1 MGNEIAKQE
10 PKPQHTSSDNH
21 AEVGGLGSTAMPQFD
36 YQSLMQDAGKIFSGA
51 KQLGESMGKAYS
63 DWVNN
68 DFEIVASDRRPSD
81 EGKQSTE
88 NSGKNI
94 PGDQSRAEQGS
105 KPSPEHPSERD
116 REKQDKSLSK
126 VMDGI
131 EILPS
136 NRSSQRPAPP
146 FTAAE
151 TPSSDA
157 ISLANETI
165 GQLADAGDGR
175 LIPHNAPISAET
187 QVAMQALVS
196 GDMTQIQSMLKKM
209 EGDSKGKEKLQDMA
223 RELTDILSTT
233 VNVIDN
239 NGQYSLDVLT
249 NFQNATSG
257 GYLGGFSPEKESHL
271 TISSSGEVTAEQ
283 RSGSLDR
290 FGIYG
295 KERTADV
302 ALNSETET
310 TRLQALAI
318 NGLAAQVQMANQM
331 KSIEKTANGMTHS
344 EMEKQGPKVLTDKQT
359 LERPAPTPGPKY
371 ALSGIL
377 ARQYKLLA
385 DAIAEAD
392 LDK

>member
-10 PKPQHTSSDNH
+10 PKPQHTSGDNH
-21 AEVGGLGSTAMPQFD
+21 AEAGGLGSTAMPQFD

-51 KQLGESMGKAYS
+51 KELGGSARDWINNTFQIVDPTMGHGHQDGRQSSVFSGKA
-63 DWVNN
+63 
-68 DFEIVASDRRPSD
+68 A
-81 EGKQSTE
+81 
-88 NSGKNI
+88 
-94 PGDQSRAEQGS
+94 PGDETITVERS
-105 KPSPEHPSERD
+105 KPSPENPNGQVIRIL
-116 REKQDKSLSK
+116 EKSSQPK

-131 EILPS
+131 DVLPN

-146 FTAAE
+146 YTAAE
-151 TPSSDA
+151 TPNSDA
-157 ISLANETI
+157 ISTANETI
-165 GQLADAGDGR
+165 ERLADEGDGR

-196 GDMTQIQSMLKKM
+196 GDMTQIQSMLKEM
-209 EGDSKGKEKLQDMA
+209 EGDSIGKEKLQAMA
-223 RELTDILSTT
+223 RELTSILSTT

-295 KERTADV
+295 KERAADL
-302 ALNSETET
+302 ALNSDTET
-310 TRLQALAI
+310 TRLQALAV
-318 NGLAAQVQMANQM
+318 NGLAAQVQMAKQM
-331 KSIEKTANGMTHS
+331 SSIEKTANGMTHS
-344 EMEKQGPKVLTDKQT
+344 QMEKTVPKVFRDKET
-359 LERPAPTPGPKY
+359 LERLAPTTGPKY

-377 ARQYKLLA
+377 ARQYKLIA
-385 DAIAEAD
+385 DAIAED
-392 LDK
+392 NLDK